1 MNINLVIAPA
11 YSNLR
16 SFLASIPSTFDQEG
30 TTIYKARNELKI
42 IELNGISMVI
52 KKYKQPH
59 IINQLVYGSLRNS
72 KAKRAFFYA
81 QKLLSLS
88 IVTPAPIAFIEE
100 TQHGLLKESYF
111 ISLFCSYPHLLR
123 ELWNYAG
130 TDKTPLIHAFA
141 SFTATIHNQQ
151 VYPIDYSP
159 GNILFE
165 RIRNDYNFSLIDINR
180 MQFKHVTHRMAAY
193 GFRRL
198 HIDEKT
204 LIEIATEYAQ
214 IQHIKVEPFIKQTRQ
229 FHRHFW
235 RKSH

>member
-1 MNINLVIAPA
+1 MNTNLVIAPA

-16 SFLASIPSTFDQEG
+16 SFLANIPSTFDHEG
-30 TTIYKARNELKI
+30 TTIYKARNELKK
-42 IELNGISMVI
+42 IELNGITIVI
-52 KKYKQPH
+52 KKYKRPH
-59 IINQLVYGSLRNS
+59 IINQLVYGFLRKS
-72 KAKRAFFYA
+72 KAKRAFLYA

-88 IVTPAPIAFIEE
+88 IITPAPIAFIEE

-111 ISLFCSYPHLLR
+111 ISLFCPFPHLLR
-123 ELWNYAG
+123 ELWDYTE
-130 TDKTPLIHAFA
+130 TDKTLLIHAFA

-165 RIRNDYNFSLIDINR
+165 RIQNGYSFSLIDINR
-180 MQFKHVTHRMAAY
+180 MQFKYVSPRMAAY

-204 LIEIATEYAQ
+204 LVEIATAYAQ
-214 IQHIKVEPFIKQTRQ
+214 IQHIEVESFIKKTRQ

-235 RKSH
+235 RKPH